1 MIAIDQK
8 DMPGFPVILLRGT
21 TNERV
26 KLILLIGA
34 QIAGFRLAT
43 PAEGLMLK
51 GYGDRENH
59 GRRECVRAAA
69 GL

>member
-8 DMPGFPVILLRGT
+8 DMPGFPVTLLRGT

-26 KLILLIGA
+26 KLILLIGT

-43 PAEGLMLK
+43 PAEGFMRQ
-51 GYGDRENH
+51 GYGDREIH
-59 GRRECVRAAA
+59 G
-69 GL
+69 